1 MVQGM
6 GETYYGILGV
16 SKDASDREIKEAYRI
31 LARQLHPDI
40 CREPGAEDRFKRIN
54 EAYRVLSNPEE
65 RGRYD
70 AMGHDRYRISQAGS
84 RDFPGPQ
91 GPSEFRGF
99 GDIFDLFFS
108 EKAWGSGRDFH
119 PRSVS
124 DILVRIQITLEEAL
138 LGSEK
143 VIEVPYASRCAPCG
157 GTGSRTRRVNPCSR
171 CGGSGRDSMGGSKD
185 TLSPVSPPCDE
196 CGGKGNIPEAPC
208 TLCGGWGATQ
218 VTRRVT
224 VHIPPGID
232 SGMRIKKEGLGGSGD
247 HEIPDGDLYVEVQVL
262 PHPRFTRHGDDLEIA
277 VHISPARAALGSA
290 TEVETAD
297 GRRIR
302 VEIPPG
308 VQHDTIIRAE
318 GEGVKVRDRT
328 GDLLVRIQI
337 DTPGKTTDEERD
349 LYQRLLK
356 IEEKREK
363 MQKKGLISRY
373 VTKLRDAGR

>member
-1 MVQGM
+1 MA
-6 GETYYGILGV
+6 ETYYEILGV
-16 SKDASDREIKEAYRI
+16 SRDATDREIKHAYRI

-54 EAYRVLSNPEE
+54 EAYRVLSDHEE

-70 AMGHDRYRISQAGS
+70 AMGHDRYRRSQAGS
-84 RDFPGPQ
+84 RDFPGPH

-99 GDIFDLFFS
+99 SDIFDLFFS
-108 EKAWGSGRDFH
+108 ERAWGSEKDFR
-119 PRSVS
+119 PRSAS

-138 LGSEK
+138 FGSEK
-143 VIEVPYASRCAPCG
+143 VIEVPYASRCASCE
-157 GTGSRTRRVNPCSR
+157 GTGSTVRKVRPCPR
-171 CGGSGRDSMGGSKD
+171 CGGSGRERSAGSMGVVD
-185 TLSPVSPPCDE
+185 PAPPPCRE
-196 CGGKGNIPEAPC
+196 CGGKGRIPEAPC
-208 TLCGGWGATQ
+208 SLCAGWGATQ

-232 SGMRIKKEGLGGSGD
+232 SGMRIRKEGLGESMD
-247 HEIPDGDLYVEVQVL
+247 HEIPDGDLYVEVLVL

-277 VHISPARAALGSA
+277 VHISPARAALGSS
-290 TEVETAD
+290 TELETAD
-297 GRRIR
+297 GRGIR

-308 VQHDTIIRAE
+308 VQHETIIRV
-318 GEGVKVRDRT
+318 GGKGVKVRNRT
-328 GDLLVRIQI
+328 GDLLVRIKI
-337 DTPGKTTDEERD
+337 DTPEKTTAEERK

-356 IEEKREK
+356 IEEGREE